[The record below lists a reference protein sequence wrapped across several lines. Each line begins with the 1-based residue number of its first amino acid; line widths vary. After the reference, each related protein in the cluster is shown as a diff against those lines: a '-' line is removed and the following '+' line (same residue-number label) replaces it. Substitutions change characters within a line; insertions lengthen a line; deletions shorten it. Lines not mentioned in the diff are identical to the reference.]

1 MSIVPYYVASTHFQ
15 EVAFVF
21 NNLQGL
27 GYAINPFG
35 GEPASYPALSQL
47 MSRAWVSF
55 VHDLD
60 PNHHGGKSATFP
72 SDLSRRMTL
81 ANGCYSTWYPA
92 MAAL

>member
-1 MSIVPYYVASTHFQ
+1 MPTVPYFVASTHFQ

-21 NNLQGL
+21 NNIRGL

-60 PNHHGGKSATFP
+60 PNNHGGMFTNIAYN
-72 SDLSRRMTL
+72 LSNRVPL
-81 ANGCYSTWYPA
+81 ANCCYSFWNPA
-92 MAAL
+92 MADI